1 MSCHLCN
8 GVTIYDQDTEY
19 ICEECKEV
27 ESDNS
32 KHEMMIKYKDLLKLK
47 DGLPPEN
54 LKNKDTSEIVQLLV
68 EHIFSMYEKAYYLA
82 VERHSEF
89 YTEDG
94 KFALTKFGKYIEE
107 GLKYEK

>member
-19 ICEECKEV
+19 ICEECKQIEV
-27 ESDNS
+27 DKNTY
-32 KHEMMIKYKDLLKLK
+32 IKYKDLLKLN

-107 GLKYEK
+107 GLKNE